1 MLLRYTC
8 TVVPRHHLSV
18 QPAPL
23 SLLSVCVCA
32 CKCVCVCD
40 RKRGREESPAAVF
53 TPV

>member
-23 SLLSVCVCA
+23 SLLSVCVC
-32 CKCVCVCD
+32 D